1 MDAEA
6 SLYEFAEEDAGA
18 ERGFEGLDMKA
29 VISAGWVDPP
39 KRERKKNYNEN
50 EYYREVMVQAPRAIK
65 ATGPKITKLQTM
77 SDFQFYEQAR
87 INQLYNKE
95 VTRKHYEWQRA
106 RQNEE
111 LANHAVPSK
120 IGAEEP
126 GAPQPLSEEERE
138 TYERLLGGGFNNW
151 NRRDFQA
158 FCRACEKFGRA
169 DPEGMTNEIEGKTLA
184 EVRAYNDV
192 FWTRYEEVA
201 EFPRIIANIEKGET
215 KIHRQ
220 NDMLKAVRR
229 KIETYKNPWRDL
241 KLVYGPNKVK
251 SFTEEEDRFLLCSIP
266 EVGFGNW
273 EELKAQIRQHWLFRF
288 DWFIKSRTP
297 KELGRRVETLINLVE
312 KEFEDLENDAKAKRR
327 GGGGGGGGGNGGG
340 NPAARKIARK

>member
-1 MDAEA
+1 
-6 SLYEFAEEDAGA
+6 
-18 ERGFEGLDMKA
+18 
-29 VISAGWVDPP
+29 
-39 KRERKKNYNEN
+39 
-50 EYYREVMVQAPRAIK
+50 
-65 ATGPKITKLQTM
+65 
-77 SDFQFYEQAR
+77 
-87 INQLYNKE
+87 
-95 VTRKHYEWQRA
+95 
-106 RQNEE
+106 
-111 LANHAVPSK
+111 
-120 IGAEEP
+120 
-126 GAPQPLSEEERE
+126 
-138 TYERLLGGGFNNW
+138 
-151 NRRDFQA
+151 
-158 FCRACEKFGRA
+158 
-169 DPEGMTNEIEGKTLA
+169 MTNEIEGKTLA

-327 GGGGGGGGGNGGG
+327 GGGGGGGNGNSK
-340 NPAARKIARK
+340 P